1 MRLLDGVESGAL
13 NHAFVGRPALVSRAD
28 LGARERLRNDVEGVM
43 TAWLVKAQ
51 ACPMNGFLKRE
62 SL

>member
-28 LGARERLRNDVEGVM
+28 LGARARARAD
-43 TAWLVKAQ
+43 VKA
-51 ACPMNGFLKRE
+51 
-62 SL
+62 